1 MFFYSKIYIYIYLKY
16 INRNNSLILKI
27 SFIALSIFAA
37 VYSSAKLKLF
47 ILFIQGCRYDCYLL
61 CRNESCTV
69 NWRETRNIRSCASRS
84 DALGVRKAVIGC
96 AATALPSSTQH
107 GRCYVRNGM
116 IYEHDAE
123 GEVNCRRRIEI
134 AIIQEI
140 SRCRVGCERAL
151 PSRAYIRY
159 TSSISTRL
167 TLLSMLEI
175 FTGICSVSFRCE
187 NLLIINDSS

>member
-1 MFFYSKIYIYIYLKY
+1 MRYNNFYKKKLFFLLRKKKYIKY
-16 INRNNSLILKI
+16 INWNYSLILKI
-27 SFIALSIFAA
+27 SLSTLDFCC
-37 VYSSAKLKLF
+37 SLFFHAKLKF
-47 ILFIQGCRYDCYLL
+47 ILFIRGCRYDCYLL
-61 CRNESCTV
+61 CRMKSCTV
-69 NWRETRNIRSCASRS
+69 NSREKGNIRSCASRS
-84 DALGVRKAVIGC
+84 DALGVHKAVIGC

-140 SRCRVGCERAL
+140 SRCRAGCERAL

-159 TSSISTRL
+159 MYIVDTCL
-167 TLLSMLEI
+167 
-175 FTGICSVSFRCE
+175 RC
-187 NLLIINDSS
+187 